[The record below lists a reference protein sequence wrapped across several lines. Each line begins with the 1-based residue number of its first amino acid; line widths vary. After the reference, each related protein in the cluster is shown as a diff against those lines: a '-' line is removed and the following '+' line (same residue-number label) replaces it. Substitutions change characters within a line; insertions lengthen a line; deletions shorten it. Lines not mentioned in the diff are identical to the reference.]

1 MKKRTDILLLLP
13 SLLGFAAFLIIP
25 FVYSFYY
32 AFTES
37 AFSHKFV
44 WFDNFKMLIESKY
57 FRLAFKNT
65 MTFTAVTVPL
75 IMVLSVVVSMVLVQY
90 AMKLPA
96 LFLPVLLPSAA
107 IVMFWQAYFNDM
119 QPFQSLVLFFLWKY
133 AGLNIMLIMTALLT
147 VPKET
152 LESAQLDGAWIVRRT
167 WSLILPLISPT
178 LFFTF
183 IIVMMMPFQVT
194 LLPQYMASKAA
205 NTYDTFLAVLI
216 PAVFS
221 PFAVFLIT
229 QMMKTIPNEYI
240 EAARLD
246 TGSTLR
252 ILWHIIIPVMRTGIL
267 CTFVLVFTENW
278 NMVDQPL
285 VLTETFARYPLTV
298 VIAKLAATADAGTLA
313 ASVVIM
319 IPPLLL
325 YLFFKDEITE
335 GLAAY
340 RLN

>member
-1 MKKRTDILLLLP
+1 MRIHKIRRI
-13 SLLGFAAFLIIP
+13 FATALCCT
-25 FVYSFYY
+25 FV
-32 AFTES
+32 A
-37 AFSHKFV
+37 ALAAA
-44 WFDNFKMLIESKY
+44 MLIPVIMTCTRSFESGIAGYADFYLWKPLY
-57 FRLAFKNT
+57 LKAFMNSVI
-65 MTFTAVTVPL
+65 TAGSAA
-75 IMVLSVVVSMVLVQY
+75 VLSVAVSIPAAYVFAKV
-90 AMKLPA
+90 KFKGSSA
-96 LFLPVLLPSAA
+96 LFYV
-107 IVMFWQAYFNDM
+107 Y
-119 QPFQSLVLFFLWKY
+119 
-133 AGLNIMLIMTALLT
+133 
-147 VPKET
+147 
-152 LESAQLDGAWIVRRT
+152 
-167 WSLILPLISPT
+167 
-178 LFFTF
+178 

-194 LLPQYMASKAA
+194 LLPQYMVSKAA
-205 NTYDTFLAVLI
+205 NTYDTFLAVII

-285 VLTETFARYPLTV
+285 VLMETFARYPLTV
-298 VIAKLAATADAGTLA
+298 LIARLAATADAGTMA

-325 YLFFKDEITE
+325 YLFFKDEVTE